1 MHVKQFFIYFF
12 LLKILSGSLEVEA
25 QSPFRIF
32 TLDCNLNTESERL
45 TASLITKAFLL
56 NHIEFVKE
64 SGKVKPYNPIN
75 WSDFQKVIDSL
86 QAKLPSDGIHSWEE
100 DYGLKAPPAPKHEKW
115 KEITFYHADFEQNGD
130 LKAIVKGKRTYI
142 LQVKI
147 EIDLN
152 GQISNIVYLKGKE
165 MKNRDV
171 FILHAYKILYKPKK

>member
-1 MHVKQFFIYFF
+1 MLVHKKTILFLFFSIAA
-12 LLKILSGSLEVEA
+12 LSLTA

-45 TASLITKAFLL
+45 TASLVTKSFLL
-56 NHIEFVKE
+56 NHVAFVKE
-64 SGKVKPYNPIN
+64 SNKVKPYVSIN

-86 QAKLPSDGIHSWEE
+86 HAKLPADGSISWEE

-115 KEITFYHADFEQNGD
+115 KEITFYYTAFEQNGD

-142 LQVKI
+142 LQIRV

-152 GQISNIVYLKGKE
+152 GQIAAIKYLKGKE

-171 FILHAYKILYKPKK
+171 FILHAYKILYKK